1 MTFYSFMLIAYT
13 VYLYRF
19 TLFLY
24 YCKLCYFF
32 DIYGDN
38 NDNNTKITH
47 FQNVKCISFNY
58 NTFCTTEL
66 SCNAYKNNTIKD
78 ALIIM
83 KTHENYMIYP
93 NLTFDIAPAPFIICE
108 IVLDNKHFDIT
119 KHLKLFYVK
128 NNVILT
134 RPFITYIFHTFF
146 DIHIYVYD
154 NYSIKY
160 IDNNANVKIIDNDI
174 NIYNYTI

>member
-1 MTFYSFMLIAYT
+1 MTFYSFMLIVYT

-24 YCKLCYFF
+24 YCKLCNFF

-38 NDNNTKITH
+38 NKITH
-47 FQNVKCISFNY
+47 FQNENCISFNY
-58 NTFCTTEL
+58 NTLCTTEL
-66 SCNAYKNNTIKD
+66 SCNAYKNNSITD
-78 ALIIM
+78 ELIIM
-83 KTHENYMIYP
+83 KKDDYYMIYP
-93 NLTFDIAPAPFIICE
+93 NLTFNIVTQPFIICE

-119 KHLKLFYVK
+119 KYLKLFYVK

-134 RPFITYIFHTFF
+134 RPFITYIFHNFL
-146 DIHIYVYD
+146 DIHISVND

-160 IDNNANVKIIDNDI
+160 IDNNANVKIIDTDL